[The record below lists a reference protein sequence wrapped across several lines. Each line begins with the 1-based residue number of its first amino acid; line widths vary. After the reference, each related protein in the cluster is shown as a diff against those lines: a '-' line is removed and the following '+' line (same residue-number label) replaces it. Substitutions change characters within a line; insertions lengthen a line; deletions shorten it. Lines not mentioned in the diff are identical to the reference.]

1 MCGVVSLVYD
11 KDTDSLGKEA
21 SELLK
26 RLEYRGYD
34 STGASFI
41 TTDKK
46 ITLVKKVGSPSKVTR
61 ELNIP
66 QYGGQRFIG
75 QVRWATYG
83 AVTDI
88 NSQPHHVLCKK
99 ELVGAHNGNI
109 SNTDALKK
117 RLIESGHS
125 PKSDNDGEML
135 VHLIE
140 EHYVEILQNDMD
152 AAKNAHALYKKT
164 GIRADLSL
172 QHCAMIEAIRRAEAE
187 AVGSYAACVADP
199 DIEGVFAIK
208 SGSSLYAGIG
218 TDTNGSFVVVSSD
231 LSSVLSKTKIL
242 IPLLEGQGIWYNH
255 TAYAVF
261 SLTGPLKFSEP
272 VPMRSRLSVQDTGL
286 HEPYKFFMHQE
297 IESAPT
303 NITELARYYLP
314 DPDLAW
320 LTKLAS
326 THQAI
331 AALEFIENLAQTA
344 STEALQVSA
353 KAFFASP
360 QWLAF
365 ANKAKQAGSN
375 TLNTHTAFVSELAF
389 ILDELSRLTPEHRE
403 ALVLLDAL
411 AIERKRQE
419 IRTSYMRCV
428 ATMQQTQKRKGTIY
442 ILASGTSYH
451 AALIGSYF
459 FGGLARLAVFPCNPG
474 QFRGNYLSTLK
485 ADDLIIAISQSGET
499 KDLVDILQDA
509 KKLEPKIKRIAIV
522 NNENSRIPQ
531 ELSDF
536 YLPILCGP
544 EIAVAATKSFINQ
557 LVVLYLLAGA
567 WVKKDPELA
576 NDLGAIK
583 KLLADTISSAFPSID
598 AIAEKLY
605 LVPSIH
611 LLGTGLI
618 GLAREGALK
627 IREVVLNHAEGY
639 DAAEFKH
646 GPNTILGKNTVF
658 SLDQLEA
665 LCASGNTNV
674 TGTALEALFKN
685 YPLVFICPPDEH
697 DKHITISQIHT
708 HKIRG
713 ADIFLIAEPDHDLE
727 LAVTGVPAGYEN
739 RYTSSFIHMPVT
751 GNKYYFVF
759 GSAIVLQYLALRM
772 SVLKKA
778 KLDALHVEDHGVHP
792 DAPKNVSKSI
802 TVD

>member
-11 KDTDSLGKEA
+11 RDTESLGKEA

-41 TTDKK
+41 TTDKT
-46 ITLVKKVGSPSKVTR
+46 ITLVKRVGAPSKVTR

-140 EHYVEILQNDMD
+140 EHYAEILKSDTE
-152 AAKNAHALYKKT
+152 ASKHAHALYKKA
-164 GIRADLSL
+164 GIRADLSI
-172 QHCAMIEAIRRAEAE
+172 QHCAMIEAIRRAESE
-187 AVGSYAACVADP
+187 AIGSYAACVADP
-199 DIEGVFAIK
+199 DIDGVFAIK

-218 TDTNGSFVVVSSD
+218 SDAHGSFVVVSSD

-255 TAYAVF
+255 MSYVVF
-261 SLTGPLKFSEP
+261 SLTGQLTFSEP

-286 HEPYKFFMHQE
+286 HEPYKYFMHQE
-297 IESAPT
+297 IESAPA

-314 DPDLAW
+314 DPNFSW
-320 LTKLAS
+320 LTKLAQ
-326 THQAI
+326 THQAR
-331 AALEFIENLAQTA
+331 AALEYIETIAQQSNTD
-344 STEALQVSA
+344 TLQIAA
-353 KAFFASP
+353 KTFFASP
-360 QWLAF
+360 QWNAF
-365 ANKAKQAGSN
+365 AKRAKQSGFSTIN
-375 TLNTHTAFVSELAF
+375 TPATFVSELAF
-389 ILDELSRLTPEHRE
+389 ILDELLRLLPDNRE
-403 ALVLLDAL
+403 ALALLDAL

-419 IRTSYMRCV
+419 IRASYARCV
-428 ATMQQTQKRKGTIY
+428 KTMQKTNKHKGTIY

-459 FGGLARLAVFPCNPG
+459 FGGLPELAVFPCNPG

-485 ADDLIIAISQSGET
+485 PDDLIIAISQSGET

-509 KKLEPKIKRIAIV
+509 KTLQPEIKRIAIV

-567 WVKKDPELA
+567 WVKGDSELA
-576 NDLGAIK
+576 RDLNAIQ
-583 KLLADTISSAFPSID
+583 KLLMDTISTTFPSID

-665 LCASGNTNV
+665 LCAAGNKNI
-674 TGTALEALFKN
+674 TGDAIESLFKN

-697 DKHITISQIHT
+697 DRHITISQIHT

-713 ADIFLIAEPDHDLE
+713 ADIFLNAEPDHDLE
-727 LAVTGVPAGYEN
+727 LAVTGVPSGYEN
-739 RYTSSFIHMPVT
+739 RYTSSFIHMPTT

-759 GSAIVLQYLALRM
+759 GSAIVLQYLAFKM

-778 KLDALHVEDHGVHP
+778 KLDALHIEDHGVHP

>member
-1 MCGVVSLVYD
+1 MCGVVSLVYEG
-11 KDTDSLGKEA
+11 DTPSLGKEA

-41 TTDKK
+41 TANKK
-46 ITLVKKVGSPSKVTR
+46 ITLVKKVGAPSKVTR

-117 RLIESGHS
+117 RLIELGHS

-140 EHYVEILQNDMD
+140 EHYTQILQSGMD
-152 AAKNAHALYKKT
+152 AGKNAHALFKQSSIHAT
-164 GIRADLSL
+164 LSL

-187 AVGSYAACVADP
+187 AAGSYAACIADP
-199 DIEGVFAIK
+199 DLEGVFAIK

-218 TDTNGSFVVVSSD
+218 NDANGSFIVVSSD
-231 LSSVLSKTKIL
+231 LSSVLSKTKTL

-255 TAYAVF
+255 STYAVF
-261 SLTGPLKFSEP
+261 SLTGSLTFSEP
-272 VPMRSRLSVQDTGL
+272 VPLRSRLSVQDTGL
-286 HEPYKFFMHQE
+286 HAPYKFFMHQE
-297 IESAPT
+297 IESAPV
-303 NITELARYYLP
+303 NITELARYYFP

-326 THQAI
+326 TYQAAEI
-331 AALEFIENLAQTA
+331 IEIVENLAQT
-344 STEALQVSA
+344 SNTDALQASA
-353 KAFFASP
+353 KVFFSSP

-365 ANKAKQAGSN
+365 ENRAKQAHSCAM
-375 TLNTHTAFVSELAF
+375 NTHTAFISELAF
-389 ILDELSRLTPEHRE
+389 ILDELIRLTPEYKE
-403 ALVLLDAL
+403 ALTLLDAL

-419 IRTSYMRCV
+419 IRASYTRCI
-428 ATMQQTQKRKGTIY
+428 AIMQQTQKRKGTIY

-459 FGGLARLAVFPCNPG
+459 FGSLARLAVFPCNPG

-485 ADDLIIAISQSGET
+485 PDDLIIAISQSGET

-576 NDLGAIK
+576 NDLRAIHN
-583 KLLADTISSAFPSID
+583 LLTDTISSAFTAID

-658 SLDQLEA
+658 SLDQLES
-665 LCASGNTNV
+665 LSASGKANL
-674 TGTALEALFKN
+674 TGTELETLFKN

-739 RYTSSFIHMPVT
+739 RYTSSFIHVPVT
-751 GNKYYFVF
+751 DNKYYFVF
-759 GSAIVLQYLALRM
+759 GSAIVLQYLAFRM

-778 KLDALHVEDHGVHP
+778 RLDALHVEDHGVHP